1 MDIKKGDVVVCFPD
15 DGTQPQQG
23 KVLTLLTEVKGNK
36 PEAFI
41 VGDFNDADK
50 PQVKKTWLAEQVLRK
65 EDCPPG
71 LLVIIEDFSAPKQWV
86 GFGGEQREWLGS
98 NHGAGPGEEVPD
110 LRPATG
116 PGLKENEEPLFL
128 AFDATGVPE
137 ELKAKALGR
146 PFQGPA
152 GNRIG
157 LIYQV
162 DGDRFIVEIDEPLV
176 ATMREEISRG
186 NTPARCTVVSFK
198 KEDKPNG

>member
-71 LLVIIEDFSAPKQWV
+71 LLVIIEDFSAPKQRV
-86 GFGGEQREWLGS
+86 GFGGE
-98 NHGAGPGEEVPD
+98 
-110 LRPATG
+110 PADHSQTMLPCHMEPAVG